1 MAALL
6 TDTNERG
13 RLCESIMR
21 RAAKEGMSVER
32 KTLVV
37 GDYLLGGACIEAK
50 SLSDLFQSMKSG
62 HLAKQMDNMDANYE
76 RFFLLIHGKIPE
88 YVTMANR
95 NVRDPKKKV
104 SHSYVQSVL
113 IGLITRIMTDF
124 DAQVFYTKEVSE
136 AAMFVVKLHD
146 KLHKPASL
154 HGAKAIRRVS
164 TNDVRKDVLLTIPGI
179 GNQMAT
185 KMLDTCGSIEEML
198 YKESLMQVKGMGS
211 TLADRVIKVLTSE
224 EAIHIERRLKRK

>member
-1 MAALL
+1 
-6 TDTNERG
+6 
-13 RLCESIMR
+13 
-21 RAAKEGMSVER
+21 
-32 KTLVV
+32 
-37 GDYLLGGACIEAK
+37 
-50 SLSDLFQSMKSG
+50 MKSG